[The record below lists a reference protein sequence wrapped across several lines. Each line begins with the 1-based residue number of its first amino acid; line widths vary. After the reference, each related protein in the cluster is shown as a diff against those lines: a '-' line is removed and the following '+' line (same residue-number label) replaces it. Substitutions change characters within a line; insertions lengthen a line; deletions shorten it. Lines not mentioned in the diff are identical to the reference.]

1 MKVLLDTN
9 FVLECVKNRISLDE
23 LKIYGNMLLPIQVYS
38 ELQAITKDKRQKA
51 KNRAIAKL
59 ALQILDKENFKT
71 ISLEMDKVD
80 DGIIKYVTRNDN
92 LIVATLD
99 KELKDRLDG
108 IAKTLTIRNKKKI
121 VLL

>member
-1 MKVLLDTN
+1 MKILLDTN
-9 FVLECVKNRISLDE
+9 FVLECVKNKIGLDE
-23 LKIYGNMLLPIQVYS
+23 LKIYGNILLPIQVYS
-38 ELQAITKDKRQKA
+38 ELQDITKDKRQKA